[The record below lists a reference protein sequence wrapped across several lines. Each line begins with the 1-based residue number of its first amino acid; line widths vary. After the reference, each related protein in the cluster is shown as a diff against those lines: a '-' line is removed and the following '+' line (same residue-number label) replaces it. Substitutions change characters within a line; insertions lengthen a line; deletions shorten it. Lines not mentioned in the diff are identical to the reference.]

1 MYNDPSLQLPSATQP
16 DYAVCFLWGQNGFTE
31 VEGTM
36 RRDDRE
42 HRVDLGCVCMYAC
55 MSTVRAY
62 VCMCVCV
69 QVMCMHRCVHVCVC
83 RYVRGK

>member
-1 MYNDPSLQLPSATQP
+1 
-16 DYAVCFLWGQNGFTE
+16 
-31 VEGTM
+31 M